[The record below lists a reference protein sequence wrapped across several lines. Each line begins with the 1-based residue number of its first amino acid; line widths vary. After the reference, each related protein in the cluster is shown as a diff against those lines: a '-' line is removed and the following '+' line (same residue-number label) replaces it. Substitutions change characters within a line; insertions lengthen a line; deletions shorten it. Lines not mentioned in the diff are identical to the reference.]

1 MTRRHTIVSRRDL
14 DRPAYQRL
22 VGARYEDG
30 TVIAVEVQRDQWVA
44 LVEDDAG
51 RVRFVPC
58 AVVAR
63 GTQ

>member
-22 VGARYEDG
+22 VGTRYEDG

-44 LVEDDAG
+44 LVEDDTG
-51 RVRFVPC
+51 CVRFVPC